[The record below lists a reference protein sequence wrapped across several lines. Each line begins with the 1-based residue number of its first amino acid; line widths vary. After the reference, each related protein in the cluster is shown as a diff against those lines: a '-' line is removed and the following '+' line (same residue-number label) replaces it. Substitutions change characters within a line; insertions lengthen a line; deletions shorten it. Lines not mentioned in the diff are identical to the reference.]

1 MILDVYLYD
10 KLIGYLYTDSKYGLS
25 FRYSESAH
33 IPISISLPLSKNEYR
48 RKKVEPFF
56 SGLLPDGESREQLA
70 RNVHVSSRSVIKLLS
85 HYGRE
90 IAGALVIVNH
100 GENYQTKAEDYI
112 EISEEEIAGR
122 IRNADEEN
130 LLIWGN
136 DVRLS
141 LAGAQHK
148 LPLLH
153 NGDKW
158 FLPAGNSPSN
168 CIVKPG
174 KSIAVNEFIVTRLAK
189 NCGFNVPRVELKCF
203 EDRLAFIS
211 YRYDRTIEGGKLL
224 RLHQEDMCQAL
235 SIPPEKKYETDG
247 GPGIGDVVK
256 LIELHSSF
264 PLLDIREFYR
274 ILVFNYVVGNCDSHA
289 KNYSFLYDREGRK
302 RLAPFYDLV
311 STTIYSGISRE
322 LSMKIGKKKNIDIV
336 LKDDFL
342 SSDGVNGRAMEKVIS
357 DVVKAFNSSIIKMSE
372 EGEYSPYKEM
382 IEKIKDDS
390 APRIE
395 RLMS

>member
-1 MILDVYLYD
+1 M
-10 KLIGYLYTDSKYGLS
+10 
-25 FRYSESAH
+25 
-33 IPISISLPLSKNEYR
+33 
-48 RKKVEPFF
+48 
-56 SGLLPDGESREQLA
+56 
-70 RNVHVSSRSVIKLLS
+70 
-85 HYGRE
+85 
-90 IAGALVIVNH
+90 
-100 GENYQTKAEDYI
+100 
-112 EISEEEIAGR
+112 
-122 IRNADEEN
+122 
-130 LLIWGN
+130 
-136 DVRLS
+136 S
-141 LAGAQHK
+141 LAGAEHK
-148 LPLLH
+148 LPLFH

-158 FLPAGNSPSN
+158 FLPIGNSPSN

-174 KSIAVNEFIVTRLAK
+174 KSIALNEFIVTRLAEE
-189 NCGFNVPRVELKCF
+189 CGFKVPRVELKYF
-203 EDRLAFIS
+203 EDKLAFIS

-274 ILVFNYVVGNCDSHA
+274 ILVFNYIVGNCDSHA

-302 RLAPFYDLV
+302 RLSPFYDLV

-372 EGEYSPYKEM
+372 DGEYSPYKEM